1 MNDPMKKILS
11 ESLFF
16 VVCHNDFPAQSFFSH
31 KRIIGVTVLTELLLN
46 ESCYFLIFL

>member
-11 ESLFF
+11 ESLLF
-16 VVCHNDFPAQSFFSH
+16 VVCHNDFPAQSFFPH

>member
-11 ESLFF
+11 ESLLF
-16 VVCHNDFPAQSFFSH
+16 VVCHNDFPTQSFFSH